1 MTALAADPRLR
12 IGLTG
17 GIGSGKSLVAG
28 AFRRR
33 GVPVLDADD
42 AARAVTAPHSPG
54 LDALVQRCGAALG
67 PDGGL
72 DRRALRDRMF
82 VEDGLRAQVEALL
95 HPLILE
101 ELAAAAARAA
111 GPYLVYAI
119 PLLVE
124 RGLQGLFH
132 RVLVVDC
139 SEALQLERVLARDGG
154 GADAARRIIA
164 AQAPRAARRAAADDL
179 IENEGTPQELDA
191 AVERLHR
198 AYLELSRQP
207 PFPPAGRGG
216 QNSRP

>member
-1 MTALAADPRLR
+1 MTRLAADPRLR

-17 GIGSGKSLVAG
+17 GIGSGKSLVAA

-33 GVPVLDADD
+33 EVPVLDADD
-42 AARAVTAPHSPG
+42 AARTVTAPGSAG
-54 LDALVQRCGAALG
+54 LDALVARCGAALL
-67 PDGGL
+67 PDGSL

-82 VEDGLRAQVEALL
+82 DQAWLRAEVETVL
-95 HPLILE
+95 HPLILD
-101 ELAAAAARAA
+101 ELAAAAGRSP

-124 RGLQGLFH
+124 RQLAGDFH
-132 RVLVVDC
+132 RILVVDC
-139 SEALQLERVLARDGG
+139 SEAVQLARIVARDGG
-154 GADAARRIIA
+154 TEAEARRIIA
-164 AQAPRAARRAAADDL
+164 AQASRAARRAAADDL

-191 AVERLHR
+191 AVGRLDGEYR
-198 AYLELSRQP
+198 ALSRRP